1 MELIVAS
8 GVTFVLLI
16 LSVYRGMFLAYPL
29 MVAVVLFS
37 IVAIRKGYKLKE
49 IYQMGYRGGKKSL
62 VVIKIFILIG
72 AIVPI
77 WMASGTVPAI
87 VYYGINLIIPNL
99 FILFAF
105 LISCFVSLMIGT
117 SMGTCGVVG
126 IAFMVM
132 AKSGGVNLAATAG
145 AVIAGAYF
153 GDRCSPM
160 SSSASF
166 VAFLTDTNIYDN
178 IRNMF
183 KSGII
188 PFMLSVVFYALVSYV
203 FPMNISTNTINNE
216 ILRAFNLNVVVFIPA
231 IIIIMFSLFKVK
243 VKISMS
249 VSIIAALL
257 ISIFVQGESLSD
269 YLRYMI
275 YGFSLDKSDPLYTI
289 IKGGGIISMLRTSL
303 IVFLASIIAG
313 IVEETEMLNKIE
325 DITQR
330 ADSRY
335 GIFRNVFI
343 TSIFTAAVGCSQTFA
358 VMLTHLL
365 NKKAYEKNNLDNL
378 SLAMDLENT
387 AILIAALIPWNAA
400 LLTPMTILGSD
411 ISCIPY
417 LAYIYILPVSN
428 LLYLRF
434 RNGRRVLTVQ
444 K

>member
-117 SMGTCGVVG
+117 CMGTAGVVG
-126 IAFMVM
+126 IALMVM
-132 AKSGGVNLAATAG
+132 ARSGGVNLSATAG
-145 AVIAGAYF
+145 AIIAGAYF

-178 IRNMF
+178 IKNMF
-183 KSGII
+183 KSSIM
-188 PFMLSVVFYALVSYV
+188 PFALSVVFYTMISYI
-203 FPMNISTNTINNE
+203 FPMNTSADNINRE
-216 ILRAFNLNVVVFIPA
+216 IIRVFNLNLTVFIPA
-231 IIIIMFSLFKVK
+231 LIIIIFSLLKVK
-243 VKISMS
+243 VKISMF
-249 VSIIAALL
+249 VSIIVAFI
-257 ISIFVQGESLSD
+257 ISIFVQNEGILNCFK
-269 YLRYMI
+269 YMI
-275 YGFSLDKSDPLYTI
+275 YGFCLDRSDPLYAI

-303 IVFLASIIAG
+303 IVFLASILAG
-313 IVEETEMLNKIE
+313 IIEETEMLNKIE
-325 DITQR
+325 DITKR

-335 GIFRNVFI
+335 SIFRNVFI
-343 TSIFTAAVGCSQTFA
+343 TSIFTAAVGCSQTFT
-358 VMLTHLL
+358 VMLTHML
-365 NKKAYEKNNLDNL
+365 NKKAYEKNNLDNYI
-378 SLAMDLENT
+378 LALDLENT

-400 LLTPMTILGSD
+400 LLSPMTILDTD
-411 ISCIPY
+411 ISCLPF

>member
-1 MELIVAS
+1 
-8 GVTFVLLI
+8 
-16 LSVYRGMFLAYPL
+16 
-29 MVAVVLFS
+29 
-37 IVAIRKGYKLKE
+37 
-49 IYQMGYRGGKKSL
+49 
-62 VVIKIFILIG
+62 
-72 AIVPI
+72 
-77 WMASGTVPAI
+77 
-87 VYYGINLIIPNL
+87 
-99 FILFAF
+99 
-105 LISCFVSLMIGT
+105 
-117 SMGTCGVVG
+117 MGTCGVVG

-269 YLRYMI
+269 CLRYMI